1 MIKNKPSFNKKK
13 WLRNHLDDVLRLKK
27 DGLTYQSII
36 QVLKKDLNMPFDL
49 EESLLSRY
57 LKEFAEDES
66 TTLKTKTALTNKVE
80 RQIDR
85 LTRQNNEIQ
94 NLKRRLDRMAEREM
108 RFEIENKNLKERN
121 RILEY
126 KFLEGEGRFQDLRR
140 YKGLHNSRWKIGDLE
155 KKNDELFQTVLMLER
170 LSERLA
176 KPHEEADEK
185 IRQLESEIS
194 QIKGEYEQLEQNQLL
209 SNQKVKQLE
218 QTINALKN
226 EKQALEKQLAE
237 KETPIIHQDQEKID
251 QLTQER
257 QKFFQERNQLHMLSK
272 RLKSDL
278 SNSEHQLSEVSNLLY
293 ESRNNAKQKD
303 LWRVLAISF
312 GCLAVIFFLM
322 FLLI

>member
-1 MIKNKPSFNKKK
+1 MIRNKPSFNKKK

-27 DGLTYQSII
+27 EGLTHQYII
-36 QVLKKDLNMPFDL
+36 QMLKKEQNMPFDL
-49 EESLLSRY
+49 DESLLSRY
-57 LKEFAEDES
+57 LKEFAENKS

-80 RQIDR
+80 RQNDR
-85 LTRQNNEIQ
+85 LSRQNNEIQ

-108 RFEIENKNLKERN
+108 KFEIENKNLKERN
-121 RILEY
+121 RILEN
-126 KFLEGEGRFQDLRR
+126 KFLDGEARLKDLRR
-140 YKGLHNSRWKIGDLE
+140 YNGYNNVHWKVADLTE
-155 KKNDELFQTVLMLER
+155 KNDEMFQSILMLER

-209 SNQKVKQLE
+209 SNQKNQQLE
-218 QTINALKN
+218 LTINTLKN
-226 EKQALEKQLAE
+226 EKEALEKQLAE
-237 KETPIIHQDQEKID
+237 RETPVIHQDQEKIE

-257 QKFFQERNQLHMLSK
+257 QKFLQERNQLHMLSK

-278 SNSEHQLSEVSNLLY
+278 SNSEHKLREVSNLLH

-303 LWRVLAISF
+303 LWRVLALSF
-312 GCLAVIFFLM
+312 GCLAIIFLLM
-322 FLLI
+322 FILL

>member
-27 DGLTYQSII
+27 EGLTYQSII

-185 IRQLESEIS
+185 IRQLENELS
-194 QIKGEYEQLEQNQLL
+194 QIKEEYDQLEQNQRL
-209 SNQKVKQLE
+209 SNQEIKQLE
-218 QTINALKN
+218 LTISTLKN
-226 EKQALEKQLAE
+226 EKQALEKQLAK

-278 SNSEHQLSEVSNLLY
+278 SNSEHQLSEVSNLLH

-303 LWRVLAISF
+303 LWRILALSF
-312 GCLAVIFFLM
+312 GCLAIIFLLM
-322 FLLI
+322 FIFL

>member
-13 WLRNHLDDVLRLKK
+13 WLKNHLDNVLRLKK
-27 DGLTYQSII
+27 EGLTYQSII

-108 RFEIENKNLKERN
+108 KFEIENKNLKERN
-121 RILEY
+121 RILEN
-126 KFLEGEGRFQDLRR
+126 KFLDGEARLKDLRR
-140 YKGLHNSRWKIGDLE
+140 YNGYNNVHWKVADLTE
-155 KKNDELFQTVLMLER
+155 KNDEMFQSILMLER

-209 SNQKVKQLE
+209 SNQKNQQLE
-218 QTINALKN
+218 LTINTLKN
-226 EKQALEKQLAE
+226 EKEALEKQLAE
-237 KETPIIHQDQEKID
+237 RETPVIHQDQEKIE

-257 QKFFQERNQLHMLSK
+257 QKFLQERNQLHMLSK

-278 SNSEHQLSEVSNLLY
+278 SNSEHKLREVSNLLH

-303 LWRVLAISF
+303 LWRVLALSF
-312 GCLAVIFFLM
+312 GCLAIILLLM
-322 FLLI
+322 FILL

>member
-27 DGLTYQSII
+27 EGLTYQSII

-108 RFEIENKNLKERN
+108 QMQIQNTELKERN
-121 RILEY
+121 QVLEN
-126 KFLEGEGRFQDLRR
+126 KFLDGDARIEDLLR
-140 YKGLHNSRWKIGDLE
+140 YKGLHNSKWKIAELE
-155 KKNDELFQTVLMLER
+155 QKNDELFQTVLMLER
-170 LSERLA
+170 HTERLA
-176 KPHEEADEK
+176 KPHEQADEK
-185 IRQLESEIS
+185 IRQLENELS
-194 QIKGEYEQLEQNQLL
+194 QIKGEYEQLEKNQRL
-209 SNQKVKQLE
+209 SNQEIKQLE
-218 QTINALKN
+218 LTISTLKN

-237 KETPIIHQDQEKID
+237 KETPVIHQDKEKIEE
-251 QLTQER
+251 LRRER
-257 QKFFQERNQLHMLSK
+257 QQFLKERNQLEMLSK
-272 RLKSDL
+272 RLRSDL
-278 SNSEHQLSEVSNLLY
+278 SNTTHQLDEVSKQLY

-303 LWRVLAISF
+303 LWRVFAFSFAGIAFILFLA
-312 GCLAVIFFLM
+312 LIF
-322 FLLI
+322 I

>member
-1 MIKNKPSFNKKK
+1 MIKNKTSFNKKK

-27 DGLTYQSII
+27 EGLTYQSII

-66 TTLKTKTALTNKVE
+66 TTLKTKTALINKVE

-108 RFEIENKNLKERN
+108 QMQIQNTQLKERN
-121 RILEY
+121 QVLEN
-126 KFLEGEGRFQDLRR
+126 KFLDGDARIEELLR
-140 YKGLHNSRWKIGDLE
+140 YKGLHNSKWKIADLE
-155 KKNDELFQTVLMLER
+155 QKNDDLFQTVLMLER
-170 LSERLA
+170 RAEQAEVPLEKA
-176 KPHEEADEK
+176 HEK
-185 IRQLESEIS
+185 ITELKNELS
-194 QIKGEYEQLEQNQLL
+194 QIKQEYEQLEQNQIL
-209 SNQKVKQLE
+209 SNQEITQLKS
-218 QTINALKN
+218 NLHALKE
-226 EKQALEKQLAE
+226 EKQALQLQLSQ
-237 KETPIIHQDQEKID
+237 KETPVIRQDQEKIE

-257 QKFFQERNQLHMLSK
+257 QKFLQERNQLHMLSK

-278 SNSEHQLSEVSNLLY
+278 SNSEHQLSEVSNLLH

-303 LWRVLAISF
+303 LWRILAISF

>member
-27 DGLTYQSII
+27 EGLTYQSII

-218 QTINALKN
+218 QTINASKN

-257 QKFFQERNQLHMLSK
+257 QKFLQERNQLHMLSK

-278 SNSEHQLSEVSNLLY
+278 SNSEHQLSEVSRLLH

-303 LWRVLAISF
+303 LWRALAIGF
-312 GCLAVIFFLM
+312 GCLAVIFFLIFI
-322 FLLI
+322 FL

>member
-27 DGLTYQSII
+27 EGLTYQSII
-36 QVLKKDLNMPFDL
+36 QVLKKDFNMPFDL

-108 RFEIENKNLKERN
+108 KFEIENKNLKERN
-121 RILEY
+121 RILEN
-126 KFLEGEGRFQDLRR
+126 KFLDGEARLKDLRR
-140 YKGLHNSRWKIGDLE
+140 YNGYNNVHWKVADLT
-155 KKNDELFQTVLMLER
+155 KKNDEMFQSILMLER

-209 SNQKVKQLE
+209 SNQKNQQLE
-218 QTINALKN
+218 LTINTLKN

-237 KETPIIHQDQEKID
+237 RETPIIHQDQEKID

-257 QKFFQERNQLHMLSK
+257 QKFLQERNQLHMLSK

-278 SNSEHQLSEVSNLLY
+278 SNSEHQLREISHLLY

>member
-257 QKFFQERNQLHMLSK
+257 QKFLQERNQLHMLSK
-272 RLKSDL
+272 CLKSDL

-303 LWRVLAISF
+303 LWRVFALSF
-312 GCLAVIFFLM
+312 GCLAIIFLLM
-322 FLLI
+322 FIFL

>member
-27 DGLTYQSII
+27 EGLTYQSII

-209 SNQKVKQLE
+209 SNQKNQQLE
-218 QTINALKN
+218 LTINTLKN
-226 EKQALEKQLAE
+226 EKEALEKQLAE
-237 KETPIIHQDQEKID
+237 RETPVIHQDQEKIE

-257 QKFFQERNQLHMLSK
+257 QKFLQERNQLHMLSK

-278 SNSEHQLSEVSNLLY
+278 SNSEHKLREVSNLLH
-293 ESRNNAKQKD
+293 ENRNNAKQKD
-303 LWRVLAISF
+303 LWRVLALSF
-312 GCLAVIFFLM
+312 GCLAIIFLLM
-322 FLLI
+322 FILL

>member
-27 DGLTYQSII
+27 EGLTYQSII

-85 LTRQNNEIQ
+85 LTRQNDEIQ

-108 RFEIENKNLKERN
+108 KFEIENKNLKERN
-121 RILEY
+121 RILEN
-126 KFLEGEGRFQDLRR
+126 KFLDGEARLKDLRR
-140 YKGLHNSRWKIGDLE
+140 YNGYNNVHWKVADLTE
-155 KKNDELFQTVLMLER
+155 KNDEMFQSILMLER

-185 IRQLESEIS
+185 IRQLETELSH
-194 QIKGEYEQLEQNQLL
+194 IKQEYEQLEQNQVLL
-209 SNQKVKQLE
+209 NQE
-218 QTINALKN
+218 ITELKAN
-226 EKQALEKQLAE
+226 LHTLKSEKQALQLQLAQ

-257 QKFFQERNQLHMLSK
+257 QKFLQERNQLHMLSK

-278 SNSEHQLSEVSNLLY
+278 SNSDHQLREVSNLLN
-293 ESRNNAKQKD
+293 ESQNNAKQKD
-303 LWRVLAISF
+303 LWRVLALSF
-312 GCLAVIFFLM
+312 GCLAVIFLLMCIFL
-322 FLLI
+322 